1 MGLVKTLIDR
11 TFKINNTWLGFHNDI
26 QDLFTILCKNLYPDH
41 VLDGLLHRYVTKA
54 VVEHDTRPST
64 SVEKQ
69 EMPKHYFKIPYIR
82 LFSGVA
88 QQRVCK
94 LINWFCKPFDIKFV
108 YSTFKI

>member
-26 QDLFTILCKNLYPDH
+26 HNLFTILRKNLYPDH

-54 VVEHDTRPST
+54 VVGNDTQPST

-69 EMPKHYFKIPYIR
+69 
-82 LFSGVA
+82 
-88 QQRVCK
+88 
-94 LINWFCKPFDIKFV
+94 
-108 YSTFKI
+108 